1 MSEAAPPP
9 APGPE
14 RGQLAE
20 EVFGFNLRSV
30 RSLADLVVAPRKVFA
45 SIIAR
50 DGAYTPMVRLWLALL
65 GVQIAASVIWGGYGA
80 IAAMS
85 FQNADPEAMAQLQSV
100 TNRPLDEF
108 FALYGNI
115 MSVLHGP
122 IVGGFT
128 ALSVIVISRFGEKRP
143 FAVNLNLVFAILTAG
158 SILGLLLLPVAMSGT
173 SVGSLPFLITLG
185 ITAVYAATFVRG
197 ATPSLAASW
206 TGKILKGLVLGIS
219 MLLLVLTGGAVVS
232 IISTLAALLWPA

>member
-1 MSEAAPPP
+1 MSDAAPPP
-9 APGPE
+9 APE
-14 RGQLAE
+14 RGELAE

-30 RSLADLVVAPRKVFA
+30 RSLIDLLIAPRKVFA

-50 DGAYTPMVRLWLALL
+50 DRTYTPMVRLWLALL

-85 FQNADPEAMAQLQSV
+85 FQSADPEAMAQLQTV
-100 TNRPLDEF
+100 IDRPLDEF
-108 FALYGNI
+108 FELYGSI

-143 FAVNLNLVFAILTAG
+143 FAVNLNLIFAILTAG
-158 SILGLLLLPVAMSGT
+158 SILGLVLMPVVMSASAAGAWT
-173 SVGSLPFLITLG
+173 FLITLA
-185 ITAVYAATFVRG
+185 IAAVYAATFIRG

-206 TGKILKGLVLGIS
+206 TGRIVKGLVLSVS
-219 MLLLVLTGGAVVS
+219 MLILVFIGGFVVS
-232 IISTLAALLWPA
+232 IISIVAALLWPA